1 MQINI
6 NCKQYAG
13 YSTARIELDG
23 TVNLAEP
30 VECNYHEPLG
40 AIAIAILQYLM
51 TTGQLKV
58 VLNGKEVITQVND
71 ETPFQDF
78 FEDCE
83 WLHDHDVMT
92 RI

>member
-1 MQINI
+1 MGVVRNCGDRLRELRYSTPLMKMEINI

-23 TVNLAEP
+23 TVDLAEP
-30 VECNYHEPLG
+30 IECNYH
-40 AIAIAILQYLM
+40 
-51 TTGQLKV
+51 
-58 VLNGKEVITQVND
+58 

-83 WLHDHDVMT
+83 WVHDHDVMQ
-92 RI
+92 RSC